1 MSRLPIPGSDNDV
14 WGNILNDFLSIEH
27 NADGTLKKGPQ
38 IDQAS
43 AAAAAAQSA
52 ANAAQSAV
60 ASKLDAS
67 QKGVPGGVATLDGSG
82 ALAQPLDASKVA
94 SGVLD
99 PNRIPDL
106 SALYLAQ
113 GQGVTIASAD
123 GSGAPWKLIA
133 MQDGS
138 VKAVPL
144 NATAPGVPTGFT
156 DEIHLTFVKFTWQ
169 PVTGAVSY
177 RFYRDGTLLATPTT
191 TKYTDSTVQVS
202 STYNYT
208 VQAVNQYGMWGVA
221 TAPLSVFIDPALNSA
236 PVLAGITIWPANPK
250 PNDIVYVR
258 VNASDFDEQQLA
270 LTLGVDVGTLTP
282 TFDPSTWIWQGV

>member
-1 MSRLPIPGSDNDV
+1 MSRLPVPGSDNDV
-14 WGNILNDFLSIEH
+14 WGDILNDFLAIEH
-27 NADGTLKKGPQ
+27 NSDGTLKRGAD
-38 IDQAS
+38 IT
-43 AAAAAAQSA
+43 AALQTAQ
-52 ANAAQSAV
+52 NAQTAV
-60 ASKLDAS
+60 SGKLDAS
-67 QKGVPGGVATLDGSG
+67 QKGVPGGVATLDGGG
-82 ALAQPLDASKVA
+82 ALAQTLDASKVT

-106 SALYLAQ
+106 SSLYLAQ

-123 GSGAPWKLIA
+123 GSGSPWKLIA

-144 NATAPGVPTGFT
+144 NATAPATPTGFT

-169 PVTGAVSY
+169 LVTGAVSY

-202 STYNYT
+202 NTYSYT
-208 VQAVNQYGMWGVA
+208 LVAVNQYGMWSAA

-236 PVLAGITIWPANPK
+236 PVLAGITIWPASPK